1 MYSAAREAGDNQLL
15 TLSGH
20 DGGMVVNYTVIALG
34 AGAFVGMLM
43 LRRWLWLIAAP
54 PAIAIAVYAILN
66 TIKHGH

>member
-1 MYSAAREAGDNQLL
+1 VSPEDQAGDNHLL
-15 TLSGH
+15 TNSDH
-20 DGGMVVNYTVIALG
+20 DGAMVVNYTVIALG

-54 PAIAIAVYAILN
+54 PAIAILVYAVLN